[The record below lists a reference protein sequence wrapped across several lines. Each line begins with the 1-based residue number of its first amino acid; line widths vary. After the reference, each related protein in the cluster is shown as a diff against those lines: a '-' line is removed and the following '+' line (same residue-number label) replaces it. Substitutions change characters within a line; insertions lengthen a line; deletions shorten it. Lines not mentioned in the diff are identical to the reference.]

1 MAPFDALDAD
11 DLPALKAALDAG
23 ADVNA
28 ERDGVSLLQVAM
40 DSELDAHAQTGEPLH
55 VDATA
60 LLLARGADPFRRTA
74 GGAGTTA
81 EHVAFLNG
89 HWLAM
94 ELIEAVRRRQLLP
107 PD

>member
-1 MAPFDALDAD
+1 MRRGRRQGPRRRASRSV
-11 DLPALKAALDAG
+11 DAG

-28 ERDGVSLLQVAM
+28 ERDGVSLLQLAM
-40 DSELDAHAQTGEPLH
+40 DGELDVHAQTGEPLH

-60 LLLARGADPFRRTA
+60 LLLARGADPFRKTA
-74 GGAGTTA
+74 GGHGTTA

-94 ELIEAVRRRQLLP
+94 ELIEAVRRRQLP
-107 PD
+107 PPP

>member
-1 MAPFDALDAD
+1 MDPFDALDED

-23 ADVNA
+23 ADVNG
-28 ERDGVSLLQVAM
+28 ERDGLSLLQIAM
-40 DSELDAHAQTGEPLH
+40 DGELDAHAQTGEPLH

-74 GGAGTTA
+74 NGTGTTA

-89 HWLAM
+89 HWLAL
-94 ELIEAVRRRQLLP
+94 ELIEAVRGRHLRP